1 MRVAWWALPVLAV
14 LGVGTFFRVVDAR
27 STAEMMD

>member
-14 LGVGTFFRVVDAR
+14 LGVDTFFRVVDVR